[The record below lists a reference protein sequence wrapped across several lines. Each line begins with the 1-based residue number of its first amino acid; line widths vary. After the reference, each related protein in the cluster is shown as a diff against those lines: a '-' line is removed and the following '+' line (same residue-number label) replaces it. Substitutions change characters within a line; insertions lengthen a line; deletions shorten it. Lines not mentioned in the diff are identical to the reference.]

1 MTATKVCH
9 YVSRL
14 SFVLNSFRIDSSAS
28 QSATDRQGQEII
40 ADPVLPLILAHPE
53 NTNAQNASVALTTEE
68 LSELGAKAIQVI
80 TSSSN
85 PLATFV
91 HLAQNFP
98 KYVTSLS
105 RRVVISPGISEEL
118 QSNSLRAQ
126 SGANIFW
133 LNGMQISPKDVNP
146 FDLLRLLKKEKE
158 LLGSLVEQ
166 GLTKSQALEL
176 LTHHELAD
184 MQGGSGSLDTIF
196 DASDR
201 LEGGDVITWWNDIEK
216 DSR

>member
-1 MTATKVCH
+1 MTATRVCH

-14 SFVLNSFRIDSSAS
+14 FFVLNSFRIDSRS
-28 QSATDRQGQEII
+28 QSAADRQDQDIL

-53 NTNAQNASVALTTEE
+53 NATAQNASVALSTEE
-68 LSELGAKAIQVI
+68 LLELGAKAIQVI

-118 QSNSLRAQ
+118 QSNSFRAQ
-126 SGANIFW
+126 SGANVFW
-133 LNGMQISPKDVNP
+133 LNGIQISPKDVNP

-158 LLGSLVEQ
+158 ILGSLVEL
-166 GLTKSQALEL
+166 GLTRSQAFEL
-176 LTHHELAD
+176 LTHRELAD
-184 MQGGSGSLDTIF
+184 VQAGSGSLDAIF

-201 LEGGDVITWWNDIEK
+201 LEGGDIITWWNDVEK